1 MLSNMLDREPRQALD
16 LIKLD
21 EMTKTIHRLEAD
33 KAELLDALE
42 LIITDPRRHNEANAV
57 LLKHK
62 GVSNESH
69 QV

>member
-42 LIITDPRRHNEANAV
+42 LIITDPQRHNEANAV